1 MFHRVK
7 SEPTSDALKNSA
19 AEADNQETETIEI
32 EEAIEAVEA
41 EESTEDAPE
50 SAEETTEQDTE
61 TQETPEETSETIEE
75 EKETETMTEST
86 PETNETT
93 YQPTTAASSYPGSYP
108 GYAAS
113 AAVAERDTAQDGDR
127 RLTIGAGITMSGEIE
142 SCDYLLVE
150 GTVEAA
156 LKGASNL
163 EIAESGIYYGTAD
176 IQDAE
181 IAGRFEGD
189 IRATGRLTLREG
201 ATVTGSISYAELE
214 IEAGATIDGSLTP
227 LTAVQSAG
235 TKPSA
240 ARKAAA
246 TPAEKV
252 QQAVEAAPAPANTD
266 GGLFTKAAAASE

>member
-7 SEPTSDALKNSA
+7 SETNSA
-19 AEADNQETETIEI
+19 NAPEQAAPDADVQETETIEI
-32 EEAIEAVEA
+32 EEAIEAVDA
-41 EESTEDAPE
+41 EDSLDDAE
-50 SAEETTEQDTE
+50 NNEEITAQDTE
-61 TQETPEETSETIEE
+61 TQHSIETPDT
-75 EKETETMTEST
+75 EKETETMNDTA
-86 PETNETT
+86 PEANETT
-93 YQPTTAASSYPGSYP
+93 TAPYQPTTAGYPGSYP
-108 GYAAS
+108 GYAAN
-113 AAVAERDTAQDGDR
+113 AAASTEREAAQEGDR

-163 EIAESGIYYGTAD
+163 EIAESGIYYGTAE

-189 IRATGRLTLREG
+189 ITAKGRLTLREG
-201 ATVTGSISYAELE
+201 ATVTGSIAYAELE
-214 IEAGATIDGSLTP
+214 IEAGATIDGALRP
-227 LTAVQSAG
+227 LKAVQSAG